1 MQSSKNIVEEKK
13 TNPEAEKLKL
23 KGNKAIQVNDYT
35 GAITLYTKAI
45 KICPQANYYSNRAF
59 CKIKLDRMQEALE
72 DCLIAID
79 LDKSFFRGYT
89 RSAQCYLYFGR
100 IPEAL
105 EVLRKGI
112 AHVEDGEKL
121 RKEMDSVNMLQM
133 QVEKM
138 KLEIEQSKFSEA
150 VTRIELVQE
159 KCNGDDSLMKK
170 KIELLCL
177 ANETTKAK
185 EYLVANEKRFRQM
198 GEGEYDL
205 QMCCVSRYSNDL
217 DTAKALITKLLRMDP
232 DNNHLKEHKK
242 LIKKLESSK
251 KEANG
256 LFKEKK
262 YEAAISKYEKII
274 VIDPTNSQFN
284 GVILSNKATC
294 QKLLGKKE
302 EALNTIKEALKANPK
317 FGKAFLKR
325 ADLEEELG
333 DLDAAKQ
340 SIVKA
345 KELDPKLDIDA
356 RLQRVTQKAN
366 RKEKVD
372 YYKVLGVDKKATQ
385 KEIKKA
391 YRKLAI
397 KWHPDKHS
405 QNPESKA
412 KASKKFKEIVE
423 ANDILGNPEKRQR
436 YDMGGFDLGGM
447 GGMGGG
453 RFHSFHMGGG
463 GGFPSD
469 LFSMFSG
476 GGGMGGSSFKMH
488 FGGGGGSSRG
498 SRGTRRRTYGGG
510 MNDFSSFFNH

>member
-1 MQSSKNIVEEKK
+1 MESAKKITIEKT

-23 KGNKAIQVNDYT
+23 KGNKAIQVNDYS
-35 GAITLYTKAI
+35 GAIQLYTKAI
-45 KICPQANYYSNRAF
+45 KIHPQANYYSNRAF
-59 CKIKLDRMQEALE
+59 CKIKLNRMQEALE

-89 RSAQCYLYFGR
+89 RSAQCYLYFGK

-105 EVLRKGI
+105 EVLRRGI

-133 QVEKM
+133 QIEKM
-138 KLEIEQSKFSEA
+138 KTEIAQSKFSEA
-150 VTRIELVQE
+150 ITRVELVQE
-159 KCNGDDSLMKK
+159 KCNGDDTLMKK

-185 EYLVANEKRFRQM
+185 EYLKQNEKRFRQM
-198 GEGEYDL
+198 GQGEFDF
-205 QMCCVSRYSNDL
+205 QMCCVCRYSNDL
-217 DTAKALITKLLRMDP
+217 DTSKKLITKLLRMDP
-232 DNNHLKEHKK
+232 DNDMLKEHRK
-242 LIKKLESSK
+242 LIKKLETSK

-262 YEAAISKYEKII
+262 YESAISKYDQLIL
-274 VIDPTNSQFN
+274 IDPTNSQFN

-302 EALNTIKEALKANPK
+302 EALNTIKQALKANPK
-317 FGKAFLKR
+317 FGKAFLKK

-333 DLDAAKQ
+333 DLDSAKQ

-345 KELDPKLDIDA
+345 KELDSKLDIDA

-366 RKEKVD
+366 KKEKVD

-423 ANDILGNPEKRQR
+423 ANDVLGNPEKRQR

-463 GGFPSD
+463 GGGFPSD
-469 LFSMFSG
+469 LFNIFSG
-476 GGGMGGSSFKMH
+476 SGGMGGSSFKMH
-488 FGGGGGSSRG
+488 FGGPRGGSGRG
-498 SRGTRRRTYGGG
+498 SRRRTHGGF
-510 MNDFSSFFNH
+510 NDFSHFFN